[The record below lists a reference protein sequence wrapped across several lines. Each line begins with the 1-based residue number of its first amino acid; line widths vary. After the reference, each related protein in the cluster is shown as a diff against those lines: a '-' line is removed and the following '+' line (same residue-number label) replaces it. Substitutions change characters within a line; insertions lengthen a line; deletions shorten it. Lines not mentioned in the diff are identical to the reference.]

1 MSDVRSRLTAIVIL
15 TQEEA
20 ALMFADANDGRVLD
34 VDILLR
40 AQARMARLHA
50 TVAEGLEWLSD
61 DELMREWQARVDVP
75 LQHPPPWPSPK
86 VVD

>member
-20 ALMFADANDGRVLD
+20 ALMFADANEGRVLD

-50 TVAEGLEWLSD
+50 TVAEGLDWLSD

-75 LQHPPPWPSPK
+75 LQHPPPWQSPK